1 MLVKPPIEELL
12 PQVDNRYV
20 LAMLAA
26 KRARQLTDGAE
37 PMAEIENQSMVT
49 VAASEL
55 AQDHVRYVD
64 GKVDVAVPLR
74 PEIALERLIAEKE
87 AQEKQRELFDE
98 NQIMPSMYK
107 RSMDNDILQDITDKE
122 DAKSIAEQLMR
133 MVTESESTMQ
143 SEIFPDGINDNGFSA
158 TPTYADND
166 VDGEDKTADEE

>member
-37 PMAEIENQSMVT
+37 PMAEVENQSMVT
-49 VAASEL
+49 VAAGEL
-55 AQDHVRYVD
+55 AKDKVRYLN
-64 GKVDVAVPLR
+64 GKVDVSVPLR

-87 AQEKQRELFDE
+87 AIEKQQELFEDG
-98 NQIMPSMYK
+98 QVMPSMHK
-107 RSMDNDILQDITDKE
+107 RSMDNDILQDITDQE

-133 MVTESESTMQ
+133 MVVENED
-143 SEIFPDGINDNGFSA
+143 E
-158 TPTYADND
+158 
-166 VDGEDKTADEE
+166 GEQDTTAPAEE